1 MNTKTYIKFYLIN
14 VANVFFLF
22 LTNFVFKFIEPN
34 YFICNT
40 INDYKFFNITISYP
54 ISCDQESYY
63 SAIRNLSTLFTE
75 GYVYQGRPLYITV
88 NNLISNSIDFISFNN
103 ITDFDIAIHI
113 SIILLNIFVVTLSSI
128 LFLKI
133 LNKDLS
139 NNIFT
144 YFLISLVLC
153 ASPLNK
159 WGIFDPS
166 NQLWTLLIITFN
178 TYLITKK
185 DSINYKT
192 SLLVGCL
199 VLIHRIFIVGYV
211 LVFLILLIEK
221 ILKFNVKDFS
231 HIFKML
237 TISILPFVLYNLYIF
252 IFENQ
257 IPYDEN
263 SSHYGQFIWLPLYL
277 FTSKRFEGGWHC
289 MEIPNFLTCYLVDN
303 FQLIFY
309 LIVPLLFVIITNP
322 LKAYRNNVG
331 IEKLIKFCALIYLF
345 YSLIGWYP
353 PIRFSYY
360 SIGNLI
366 ILLNI
371 FLLLNYKDKI
381 LKILHLFSV
390 LSFMI
395 FLNHWNYEGIIDF
408 NIGIIASII
417 IFLVY
422 LINYFFS
429 LNKKQKTNEK
439 NE

>member
-1 MNTKTYIKFYLIN
+1 M
-14 VANVFFLF
+14 
-22 LTNFVFKFIEPN
+22 FI
-34 YFICNT
+34 I
-40 INDYKFFNITISYP
+40 
-54 ISCDQESYY
+54 
-63 SAIRNLSTLFTE
+63 
-75 GYVYQGRPLYITV
+75 V
-88 NNLISNSIDFISFNN
+88 NNLISNFIDFISFNK

-113 SIILLNIFVVTLSSI
+113 SIILLNIFVVTVSSI

-139 NNIFT
+139 NNTFA

-178 TYLITKK
+178 TYLITTKGK
-185 DSINYKT
+185 MNYKT

-199 VLIHRIFIVGYV
+199 VLMHRIFIVGYT

-221 ILKFNVKDFS
+221 ILKFNVKDLS

-303 FQLIFY
+303 VQLALY
-309 LIVPLLFVIITNP
+309 LIVPLL
-322 LKAYRNNVG
+322 L
-331 IEKLIKFCALIYLF
+331 
-345 YSLIGWYP
+345 
-353 PIRFSYY
+353 
-360 SIGNLI
+360 
-366 ILLNI
+366 
-371 FLLLNYKDKI
+371 
-381 LKILHLFSV
+381 
-390 LSFMI
+390 
-395 FLNHWNYEGIIDF
+395 
-408 NIGIIASII
+408 
-417 IFLVY
+417 
-422 LINYFFS
+422 
-429 LNKKQKTNEK
+429 
-439 NE
+439 

>member
-1 MNTKTYIKFYLIN
+1 M
-14 VANVFFLF
+14 
-22 LTNFVFKFIEPN
+22 FI
-34 YFICNT
+34 I
-40 INDYKFFNITISYP
+40 
-54 ISCDQESYY
+54 
-63 SAIRNLSTLFTE
+63 
-75 GYVYQGRPLYITV
+75 V
-88 NNLISNSIDFISFNN
+88 NNLISNFIDFISFNK

-113 SIILLNIFVVTLSSI
+113 SIILLNIFVVTVSSI

-139 NNIFT
+139 NNTFT

-185 DSINYKT
+185 GKMNYKT

-199 VLIHRIFIVGYV
+199 VLMHRIFIVGYT

-221 ILKFNVKDFS
+221 ILKFNVKDLS

-303 FQLIFY
+303 VQLALY

-322 LKAYRNNVG
+322 LKAYRNNLG
-331 IEKLIKFCALIYLF
+331 LEKLIKFSALIYLF

-371 FLLLNYKDKI
+371 FLLINYKDKL
-381 LKILHLFSV
+381 LKILHLLSV

-395 FLNHWNYEGIIDF
+395 F
-408 NIGIIASII
+408 
-417 IFLVY
+417 
-422 LINYFFS
+422 
-429 LNKKQKTNEK
+429 
-439 NE
+439 